1 MPTYRADSTT
11 LPVASPQD
19 PDESLTYEFD
29 WTLEMTA
36 LSDTITESDWNITSG
51 TALSVGDG
59 VTTFA
64 SEAGTVTPAAPS
76 IVSGALKTQVT
87 LYGDRS
93 STGSVTIENTVR
105 TTGGDVLSRSMRI
118 PVQAR

>member
-11 LPVASPQD
+11 LPVASPHD

-36 LSDTITESDWNITSG
+36 LSDTIAASDWNLMG
-51 TALSVGDG
+51 NALSVGDG

-64 SEAGTVTPAAPS
+64 SEAGTVTPAAPT

-87 LYGDRS
+87 LYGDGS

-105 TTGGDVLSRSMRI
+105 TTGGDVLSRSMRV
-118 PVQAR
+118 PVQSR